1 MFGINY
7 AEIFKSFP
15 PEAATALIA
24 MIPIAEL
31 RVAMPVALL
40 VYKMSFWSA
49 MLWSV
54 LGNMLPIFLIVFL
67 LRPAADFLMKHWGLA
82 KRFFDWW
89 FTRVR
94 KKFEGGILKY
104 GINLALVVF
113 VAIPLPLTGAWSGA
127 VAAYLF
133 GIPPRR
139 ALILITIGVIIAG
152 IIVGLIT
159 GGGIYLFKT

>member
-7 AEIFKSFP
+7 AEIFKNFS

-31 RVAMPVALL
+31 RVALPVALL

-49 MLWSV
+49 LFWSV
-54 LGNMLPIFLIVFL
+54 LGNMVPIFFIVWLISPVVKL
-67 LRPAADFLMKHWGLA
+67 LTKHFKWADK
-82 KRFFDWW
+82 FFSWW
-89 FTRVR
+89 FNRVR
-94 KKFEGGILKY
+94 YKFEQGALKY
-104 GINLALVVF
+104 GINLALVIF

-127 VAAYLF
+127 VAAFLF
-133 GIPPRR
+133 GIPSRR

-159 GGGIYLFKT
+159 GGGLYLFK

>member
-7 AEIFKSFP
+7 AEIFKNFP

-31 RVAMPVALL
+31 RVALPVALL
-40 VYKMSFWSA
+40 VYGISFWA
-49 MLWSV
+49 ALFWSV
-54 LGNMLPIFLIVFL
+54 LGNMVPIFFIAFL
-67 LRPAADFLMKHWGLA
+67 LRPAANFLTKHCGLA
-82 KRFFDWW
+82 RRFFDWW
-89 FTRVR
+89 FGRVR
-94 KKFEGGILKY
+94 KKFEKGILKY
-104 GINLALVVF
+104 GINLALVLF
-113 VAIPLPLTGAWSGA
+113 VAIPLPITGAWSGA

-152 IIVGLIT
+152 IIVGLLT
-159 GGGIYLFKT
+159 GGGQLMFG